1 MDNLRFKKKASDHLP
16 VIIEI
21 DWAEG
26 ERGHDRKNIREDLM
40 LDPCIRNKVARII
53 IDVYLGKGNQFHKW
67 DKWTNMVQHELLN
80 VTAERRKRDAP
91 KVKALQA
98 QLNMARL
105 QMKLHGPSEAN
116 SRLRASLHAEL
127 QELQEPDLSSPDDH
141 WRAT

>member
-1 MDNLRFKKKASDHLP
+1 MYNIKVVDNLRFKKKASDHLP

-40 LDPCIRNKVARII
+40 LDPNIRNMIARII
-53 IDVYLGKGNQFHKW
+53 IDVYLGKGDQFHKW
-67 DKWTNMVQHELLN
+67 DKWTNMVWHELLKM
-80 VTAERRKRDAP
+80 TAERRKRGAP

-105 QMKLHGPSEAN
+105 HEVT
-116 SRLRASLHAEL
+116 RAV
-127 QELQEPDLSSPDDH
+127 
-141 WRAT
+141 